1 MRPRAMKAHC
11 TSIHWLSDSITA
23 GCGMPLLAQRAGSW
37 AEFVGTN
44 FTKFYTSTTP
54 SSSEGERL

>member
-37 AEFVGTN
+37 VEFVGTN
-44 FTKFYTSTTP
+44 WHKISHLSP
-54 SSSEGERL
+54 SSEGERL

>member
-23 GCGMPLLAQRAGSW
+23 GCGMPLLGPESW
-37 AEFVGTN
+37 FVGRVRGH
-44 FTKFYTSTTP
+44 K
-54 SSSEGERL
+54 LHKVLHLHHAQQQ

>member
-44 FTKFYTSTTP
+44 CHK
-54 SSSEGERL
+54 LHKVLHLHHAQQQ